1 MPSSNGEVDGD
12 GEEDVDVVD
21 AKGINTVFS
30 FTLCNN
36 FKLVDLDLDLGLE
49 VLLPHKYALVHPLK
63 VIVHC

>member
-12 GEEDVDVVD
+12 GEEGVDVVDVVD

-36 FKLVDLDLDLGLE
+36 FKLVDFDFDLE
-49 VLLPHKYALVHPLK
+49 VSLPHKYALVH
-63 VIVHC
+63 H